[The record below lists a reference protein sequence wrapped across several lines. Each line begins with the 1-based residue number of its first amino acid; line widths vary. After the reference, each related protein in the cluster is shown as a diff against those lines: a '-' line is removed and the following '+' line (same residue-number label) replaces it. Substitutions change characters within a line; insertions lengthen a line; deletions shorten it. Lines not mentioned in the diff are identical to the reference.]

1 MMRWKSR
8 AWAGTLLLVTFLFA
22 TPSSAQDAQQRQA
35 AAAAYD
41 RGSAAFLAEDFPT
54 AARWFEMAN
63 DLAPAPTAL
72 LQALRAHRRAGNE
85 LRAATIA
92 LRLTLDGAEGSV
104 GAAATDTLAELEPQF
119 VRVDVSCD
127 AECAVE
133 LDGALTGQMS
143 FFAEPDVEHTVAAGF
158 GTGTPSETFTG
169 TSGQRVE
176 LSFEAPPA
184 PVAERSRRRDVDLA
198 NPPAPEPIDDSGG
211 IHPALFVT
219 SLVLTLGA
227 GATLVWSGVD
237 VLNDNDEYEQEAR
250 LGNID
255 RARELL
261 ANGQKEEQRTNI
273 LIGVTA
279 GLGALTVLFAI
290 LTDWDGAPDE
300 GGIAVQ
306 LGPSGAG
313 IAGTF

>member
-1 MMRWKSR
+1 MCAAS
-8 AWAGTLLLVTFLFA
+8 LFA
-22 TPSSAQDAQQRQA
+22 LPSFAQDAQQRQA

-72 LQALRAHRRAGNE
+72 LQALRAHRRAGND

-92 LRLTLDGAEGSV
+92 LRLTLDGAEGAV
-104 GAAATDTLAELEPQF
+104 GSAATDTLDELAPEF
-119 VRVDVSCD
+119 VRVEVACD

-133 LDGALTGQMS
+133 LDGALTGQMA

-158 GTGTPSETFTG
+158 GTGTPTQTVTG
-169 TSGQRVE
+169 TAGERVE

-184 PVAERSRRRDVDLA
+184 PVAQRRQGDPVRMAD
-198 NPPAPEPIDDSGG
+198 PPRRETVDDSGG
-211 IHPALFVT
+211 LHPAFFIT
-219 SLVLTLGA
+219 SLALTLGA
-227 GATLVWSGVD
+227 GATLVWSGLD
-237 VLNDNDEYEQEAR
+237 VLKDNDEYEQEAMT
-250 LGNID
+250 GNLD

-261 ANGQKEEQRTNI
+261 ANGQDEERRTNI

-279 GLGALTVLFAI
+279 GLGAFTLLFAI
-290 LTDWDGAPDE
+290 LTDWDGDPDPD
-300 GGIAVQ
+300 GVSLQ
-306 LGPSGAG
+306 LGPGGAG